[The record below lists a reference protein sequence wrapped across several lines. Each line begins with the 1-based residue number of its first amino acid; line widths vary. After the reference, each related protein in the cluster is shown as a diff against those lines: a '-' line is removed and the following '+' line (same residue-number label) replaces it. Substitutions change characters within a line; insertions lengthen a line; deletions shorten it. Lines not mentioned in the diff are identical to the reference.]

1 MEHFARC
8 ITHGETP
15 LTSGESGL
23 RVVRLLEAASQSLAQ
38 RGHPIGPVSPEGRLM
53 IPLLDLEAQYRAVQE
68 PLEEAVLA
76 VLRSGAYVLGPP
88 VAAFER
94 DFAAHC
100 GTAEAVSV
108 STAPPRSISG

>member
-1 MEHFARC
+1 
-8 ITHGETP
+8 
-15 LTSGESGL
+15 
-23 RVVRLLEAASQSLAQ
+23 
-38 RGHPIGPVSPEGRLM
+38 M

-100 GTAEAVSV
+100 GTRRPCRSRP
-108 STAPPRSISG
+108 APPPLHLGLIAAGVRPATR